1 MLAGTAAD
9 RSLSTMTL
17 HEVAF
22 SSGGETVRGDL
33 YLPEGEGPFP
43 VIVMPGGWGSAKELP
58 QPRSAREFV
67 RRGFAALIFDYR
79 RLGASEGE
87 PRQHLDPWDQIE
99 D

>member
-1 MLAGTAAD
+1 
-9 RSLSTMTL
+9 MTV

-43 VIVMPGGWGSAKELP
+43 AIVMAGGWCYVKELRQP
-58 QPRSAREFV
+58 QYASEFV

-79 RLGASEGE
+79 RLGASEG
-87 PRQHLDPWDQIE
+87 
-99 D
+99 